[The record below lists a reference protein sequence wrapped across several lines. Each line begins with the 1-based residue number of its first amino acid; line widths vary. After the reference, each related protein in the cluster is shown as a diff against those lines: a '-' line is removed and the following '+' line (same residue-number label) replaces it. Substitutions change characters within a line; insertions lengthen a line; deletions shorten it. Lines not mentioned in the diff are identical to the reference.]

1 MLGIYLLLAGLT
13 FVTYKQVL
21 HHQFIDFDDN
31 VYVAENPHI
40 QKGLTFENIRS
51 AFTTGRASNW
61 HPITWLSHIADYE
74 MFGLNPW
81 GHHLVNVLLH
91 TANTLLLFGVL
102 NVMTGST
109 SSLQAG
115 SVWQSAFVAVLFA
128 LHPLHIESVAWVA
141 ERKDVL
147 SGLFFMLT
155 VAAYLRYVRQTGTKW
170 YLLTILL
177 FALGLMTKP
186 MLVTLPFVLLLLD
199 WWPLKRLQNKKDI
212 YLLVIEKVPFFVLS
226 AVSSVVTFLVQQST
240 GAVSTME
247 KFPPATRIANA
258 MVSYMVYLEKMVW
271 PSRLAVLYPYPVG
284 GLPVQQVIKAV
295 LLLTGISYL
304 VIRLARNHKYLLV
317 GWLWY
322 AGTLVPVIGLVQ
334 VGSQA
339 MADRY
344 TYLPSIGIFI
354 MVAWGFDEL
363 LTGRRWRE
371 TALGVSAVAVLLVL
385 STCTGAQL
393 RYWQNSVTLFEQAL
407 KVTSNNHTAYNNL
420 GVAYIKLGRYKEAA
434 ENCKEAIKIRP
445 NYARA
450 YDNLGVAYFMLN
462 RYNEAIENCERAIK
476 IRPNYAEAYNDAA
489 TVYGRLGRYNDA
501 IERYKQAVRIKP
513 DYAEAQYNLGTTYGS
528 LGRYNEAI
536 EAYREAIKIRPNYA
550 EAYNNLG
557 TAYDQLGRHNEA
569 LEAYK
574 QAVKIKPD
582 LVEAHYNLGMAYLVS
597 DDRGSALE
605 EYKILKSLN
614 EGMANKLFS
623 LIYK

>member
-1 MLGIYLLLAGLT
+1 MLVIYLLLTGLT

-21 HHQFIDFDDN
+21 YHQFIIFDDT
-31 VYVAENPHI
+31 VYITENPHI
-40 QKGLTFENIRS
+40 QKGLTFENIRW

-61 HPITWLSHIADYE
+61 HPITWLSHIVDYE
-74 MFGLNPW
+74 MFGLNPR

-102 NVMTGST
+102 NAMTG
-109 SSLQAG
+109 A
-115 SVWQSAFVAVLFA
+115 VWQSAFVAALFA

-177 FALGLMTKP
+177 FALGLMAKP

-199 WWPLKRLQNKKDI
+199 YWPLGRFGVNRPAK
-212 YLLVIEKVPFFVLS
+212 LVREKVPFFVLS

-271 PSRLAVLYPYPVG
+271 PSRLAVLYPYPVD

-295 LLLTGISYL
+295 LLLTGVSYL

-371 TALGVSAVAVLLVL
+371 TALGVSAAAVLLVL

-393 RYWQNSVTLFEQAL
+393 RYWQNSVTLFEHTL
-407 KVTSNNHTAYNNL
+407 EVTSNNHTAYNNL
-420 GVAYIKLGRYKEAA
+420 GIAYGRLGRYQEEMEAYKQAIRINPDSAEAQCNLGVVYIKLGDYDK
-434 ENCKEAIKIRP
+434 AIKALKQALRIKP
-445 NYARA
+445 DYV
-450 YDNLGVAYFMLN
+450 YEYGNLGVAYF
-462 RYNEAIENCERAIK
+462 K
-476 IRPNYAEAYNDAA
+476 
-489 TVYGRLGRYNDA
+489 LGSY
-501 IERYKQAVRIKP
+501 EK
-513 DYAEAQYNLGTTYGS
+513 
-528 LGRYNEAI
+528 AI
-536 EAYREAIKIRPNYA
+536 EAF
-550 EAYNNLG
+550 
-557 TAYDQLGRHNEA
+557 
-569 LEAYK
+569 K

-582 LVEAHYNLGMAYLVS
+582 LAETHYNLGVAYLAS
-597 DDRGSALE
+597 DDRGHALE
-605 EYKILKSLN
+605 EYKILKALDA
-614 EGMANKLFS
+614 GMAEKLFS
-623 LIYK
+623 LIRK